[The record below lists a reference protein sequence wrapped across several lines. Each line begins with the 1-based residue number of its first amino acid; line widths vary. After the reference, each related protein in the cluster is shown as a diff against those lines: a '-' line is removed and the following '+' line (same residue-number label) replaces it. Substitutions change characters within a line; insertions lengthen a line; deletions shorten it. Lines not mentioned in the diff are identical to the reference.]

1 MMIPSPR
8 PLRVALIAFVC
19 AVVAMLSPAVAR
31 AHNTLV
37 STDPVDGAVLD
48 SAPLSI
54 TWVFENPVPLDSMT
68 VTLIAASGERT
79 ELSGFSHGAEGEMV
93 VVTPFPDLADGSV
106 TARWRLVGSDG
117 HPITGRITFDVSP
130 PAVSDS
136 GAPSDAIGEA
146 PVTAVGAGAA
156 DPGVIEDVADD
167 YSTPSALR
175 WVLRYGSYLAIFAVV
190 GILGIASGV
199 WPAVA
204 EVRGVRSVFGG
215 ALVAIVVAALAQLAV
230 LVSDLTG
237 AAPWSS
243 LGALGSAAAS
253 TAGVAL
259 MVRIVLVGV
268 IALVV
273 FSMDVVNVEVRRA
286 AILCSGVALLG
297 TWAFAGHAASM
308 RWSTVGVL
316 ADVVHHGAAAVWVMG
331 LLIVAALAIPMAS
344 AQDRVEIVRRFSG
357 VAAVCV
363 SLLVVTGSVQAVRLV
378 GNPMRL
384 IDTGHGRLL
393 VAKLV
398 AVAAMVAIAA
408 ANRSR
413 VHRSLVDRQ
422 SSPTDQLRR
431 AMLVEFTIG
440 LAVLAITAALV
451 VSPPGTAAED
461 DRTPTERSSNVY
473 DIMS

>member
-1 MMIPSPR
+1 MMFPSLR
-8 PLRVALIAFVC
+8 PLRVALIAIVC
-19 AVVAMLSPAVAR
+19 AVVAMLTPAVAR

-48 SAPLSI
+48 SAPLAI

-79 ELSGFSHGAEGEMV
+79 ELSGFSHGSEGETV
-93 VVTPFPDLADGSV
+93 VVTPLPDLTDGSV

-117 HPITGRITFDVSP
+117 HPITGRIAFEVSTP
-130 PAVSDS
+130 SVSDMGSTDDAVESES
-136 GAPSDAIGEA
+136 GITVDAGL
-146 PVTAVGAGAA
+146 A
-156 DPGVIEDVADD
+156 DPQVIEDLTDD

-190 GILGIASGV
+190 GILGIGSGV

-204 EVRGVRSVFGG
+204 GVTVIRSVFGG
-215 ALVAIVVAALAQLAV
+215 ALVAIVVLALAQLAV
-230 LVSDLTG
+230 LASDLTG

-243 LGALGSAAAS
+243 VGDLGSAAAS

-259 MVRIVLVGV
+259 MVRIMLVGV
-268 IALVV
+268 VALVA

-308 RWSTVGVL
+308 RWSTAGVL
-316 ADVVHHGAAAVWVMG
+316 ADVVHHGAAAIWVTG
-331 LLIVAALAIPMAS
+331 LLVVSALAIPAVPDE
-344 AQDRVEIVRRFSG
+344 DRVEIVRRFSS

-363 SLLVVTGSVQAVRLV
+363 SLLVATGSLQAVRLV
-378 GNPMRL
+378 GHPMRL

-398 AVAAMVAIAA
+398 AVGAMVAIAGV
-408 ANRSR
+408 NRSR
-413 VHRSLVDRQ
+413 VHRA
-422 SSPTDQLRR
+422 SPARKSADTGQLRR

-451 VSPPGTAAED
+451 VSPPGTVGED
-461 DRTPTERSSNVY
+461 DRTPTDQSSNVY
-473 DIMS
+473 DIM

>member
-1 MMIPSPR
+1 
-8 PLRVALIAFVC
+8 
-19 AVVAMLSPAVAR
+19 MLAPDVAR

-37 STDPVDGAVLD
+37 STDPIDGAVLD
-48 SAPLSI
+48 GAPLFI

-79 ELSGFSHGAEGEMV
+79 ELSDFSHGPEGETV
-93 VVTPFPDLADGSV
+93 VVTPLPDLADGSV

-117 HPITGRITFDVSP
+117 HPITGRIAFEVSP
-130 PAVSDS
+130 PS
-136 GAPSDAIGEA
+136 APDAGVAGDAIEPGSGIS
-146 PVTAVGAGAA
+146 VGAGAV
-156 DPGVIEDVADD
+156 DPQIIDDLTDD
-167 YSTPSALR
+167 YSTPGPLR

-190 GILGIASGV
+190 GILGIGSGV

-204 EVRGVRSVFGG
+204 EVRGVRSVFVG
-215 ALVAIVVAALAQLAV
+215 ALVAIVVFALAQLAV
-230 LVSDLTG
+230 LASDLTG

-243 LGALGSAAAS
+243 LGELGSTSVS

-268 IALVV
+268 VALVV

-286 AILCSGVALLG
+286 AILCSGMALLG

-308 RWSTVGVL
+308 RWSTAGVL
-316 ADVVHHGAAAVWVMG
+316 ADVVHHGAAAIWVSG
-331 LLIVAALAIPMAS
+331 LVIVSAVAIPAVS
-344 AQDRVEIVRRFSG
+344 DEDRVEIVRRFSG

-363 SLLVVTGSVQAVRLV
+363 SLLVVTGSLQAVRLV
-378 GNPMRL
+378 GHPMRL

-398 AVAAMVAIAA
+398 VVAAMLAIAGV
-408 ANRSR
+408 NRSR
-413 VHRSLVDRQ
+413 VHRA
-422 SSPTDQLRR
+422 SPARRSADTGQLRR

-440 LAVLAITAALV
+440 FAVLAITAALV
-451 VSPPGTAAED
+451 VSPPGTAGED
-461 DRTPTERSSNVY
+461 DRTPTDQSSNVY
-473 DIMS
+473 DIM